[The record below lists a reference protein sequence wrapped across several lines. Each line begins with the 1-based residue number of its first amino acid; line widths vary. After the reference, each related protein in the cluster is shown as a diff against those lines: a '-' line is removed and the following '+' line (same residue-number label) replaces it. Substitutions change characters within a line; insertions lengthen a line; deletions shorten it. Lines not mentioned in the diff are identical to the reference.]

1 MNGTHRSRGILIA
14 PHETDATALP
24 KRLVDVA
31 PWLLAQMGIGWQ
43 VDDGVA
49 GGSASAT
56 AARGEY
62 SAEEEALVAERL
74 RVMGYLE

>member
-1 MNGTHRSRGILIA
+1 
-14 PHETDATALP
+14 
-24 KRLVDVA
+24 
-31 PWLLAQMGIGWQ
+31 MGIGWQ

-49 GGSASAT
+49 GGSAPNT